1 MLAVFRY
8 SFKRM
13 IYSKSTLILTILA
26 IGLFSLT
33 IFVAPFF
40 IKDIFDVK
48 GEMKGLII
56 TIFNNYFETICWL
69 LLPVFCVTKINNIIA
84 EERENETLLLII
96 AKPISRVRFILEKFL
111 AYFVVIF
118 LWLFAMTSTLIIMIY
133 LTLSNIE
140 SIPLIVFAF
149 PKMLT
154 ISFVLTFVFTSFYF
168 VVSLYKKPAFNISFA
183 LLTSLSF
190 SFFHALALISILKNS
205 PYQDY
210 GGKVVPRNEVSNLV
224 RGANEYRAFYRFLN
238 VEGQWR
244 YIYYNHLSS
253 VYKKYNI
260 DNPSVEYQ
268 GQRFFLFNNEV
279 LLKETR
285 ILQKDKL
292 NRRTFK
298 NEFIVVGYKE
308 WFKQRDL
315 YIFYSLMFV
324 MSLTSG
330 AYIFL
335 KKDIF

>member
-1 MLAVFRY
+1 MLVVFRY

-96 AKPISRVRFILEKFL
+96 AKPISRTRFILEKFL

-118 LWLFAMTSTLIIMIY
+118 LWLFAMTSTLVIMIY

-210 GGKVVPRNEVSNLV
+210 GGKVVPRNEVSTLV
-224 RGANEYRAFYRFLN
+224 QGANEYRAFYRFLN

-244 YIYYNHLSS
+244 YIYFNHLSS
-253 VYKKYNI
+253 VY
-260 DNPSVEYQ
+260 
-268 GQRFFLFNNEV
+268 
-279 LLKETR
+279 
-285 ILQKDKL
+285 
-292 NRRTFK
+292 
-298 NEFIVVGYKE
+298 
-308 WFKQRDL
+308 
-315 YIFYSLMFV
+315 
-324 MSLTSG
+324 
-330 AYIFL
+330 
-335 KKDIF
+335 